1 MKHKI
6 KKMQKEIGNRQ
17 IKGIYRRE
25 LDVLLVSTNL
35 RADRGAIYIEK

>member
-6 KKMQKEIGNRQ
+6 KTMQKEIGNSQ

-25 LDVLLVSTNL
+25 LDVLLVSTNP
-35 RADRGAIYIEK
+35 RADQGAIYIEK

>member
-6 KKMQKEIGNRQ
+6 KIMQKEIENNQ

-25 LDVLLVSTNL
+25 LDVLLVSTNP
-35 RADRGAIYIEK
+35 RADQGAIYIER